1 MIIVGCDYHP
11 AQQIAYVD
19 TETGEYQER
28 GLAHREDAEKFY
40 RDLAAPG
47 MKVRL
52 GMEASGRAR
61 WFERLLADPKVELWM
76 GDAAKI
82 RAKRVRKKKTDHQL
96 ISAA

>member
-1 MIIVGCDYHP
+1 
-11 AQQIAYVD
+11 VD

-61 WFERLLADPKVELWM
+61 WFERLLGEPKVELWM